1 MGKITTTLKKN
12 IRVIPNFPKKGI
24 LFQDIFSFTE
34 NAKIFNEIISNIAAL
49 AKRKKIT
56 KLVGIEARGFIFASA
71 AAYKN
76 KIGFVPIR
84 KKNKLPGKVYKRK
97 YKLEYGFD
105 EVEIQRGAI
114 LKKDKVLIIDD
125 LIATGGTALASAKLI
140 EKSHSKRPEFFF
152 VIDLY
157 NLGGSKKLI
166 DLNYNV
172 TSLMKTKG

>member
-34 NAKIFNEIISNIAAL
+34 NAKIFNKIISNIATL
-49 AKRKKIT
+49 ARRKKIT

-84 KKNKLPGKVYKRK
+84 KKNKLPGKVYKKK

-105 EVEIQRGAI
+105 EIEIQRDAI

-140 EKSHSKRPEFFF
+140 EKFYSKKPEFFF
-152 VIDLY
+152 IIDLY
-157 NLGGSKKLI
+157 NLGGSKRLI

-172 TSLMKTKG
+172 TSLMKTEG

>member
-105 EVEIQRGAI
+105 EVEIQ
-114 LKKDKVLIIDD
+114 
-125 LIATGGTALASAKLI
+125 
-140 EKSHSKRPEFFF
+140 
-152 VIDLY
+152 
-157 NLGGSKKLI
+157 
-166 DLNYNV
+166 
-172 TSLMKTKG
+172 